1 MKVTFLGHAAVLVS
15 DIEEKYNVIIDPFIS
30 GNPAF
35 PNGFELPK
43 IDYVL
48 VTHGHADHLGNTV
61 EICKEHNA
69 TVISNYELCNYL
81 QQKGC
86 KVHPM
91 HVGGVYYF
99 EFGKVKLTPAIHG
112 SGIHDEDKVIY
123 GGNPCGFL
131 IKAEGRTIY
140 HAGDTGLT
148 KEMELLKDVDIA
160 FIPIGGNFVMDVED
174 ALVAIE
180 MFKPK
185 TVVPIHY
192 NTWDIIRA
200 DVEKFKEGVEKLG
213 VKCIIMKPGESIS
226 CQSL

>member
-35 PNGFELPK
+35 PKGFELPK

-48 VTHGHADHLGNTV
+48 VTHGHADHIGDTV

-69 TVISNYELCNYL
+69 TVIANYELCNYL

-112 SGIHDEDKVIY
+112 SGIHDGDKVVY

-131 IKAEGRTIY
+131 IKAEGKTIY

-148 KEMELLKDVDIA
+148 KEMELLKGVDIA

-174 ALVAIE
+174 ALIAVE

-200 DVEKFKEGVEKLG
+200 DVEKFKEDVEKLG
-213 VKCIIMKPGESIS
+213 VKCTILKPGESIS